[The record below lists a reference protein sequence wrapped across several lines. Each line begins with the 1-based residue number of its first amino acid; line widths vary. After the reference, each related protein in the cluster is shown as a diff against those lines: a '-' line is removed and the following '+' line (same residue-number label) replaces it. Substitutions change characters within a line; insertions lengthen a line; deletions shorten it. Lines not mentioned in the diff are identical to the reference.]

1 MISRLINFLSLK
13 IFLIFLLVFPVF
25 AGSKI
30 VDGKEIKLQAHGFF
44 SENQK
49 PLDLLVS
56 DKRTYFPC
64 SSKLDFHLRTANDW
78 STIVVSCKN
87 ESWSTLIRS
96 TAAHGGTFSNP
107 QVNQNGDFMALV
119 LSRNISKG
127 QVIMPEDLVLTKQPQ
142 RHLHGSYSDL
152 NEVVGRKVKNNLV
165 AGTVLKGRHLDTTYL
180 VNEEDTVL
188 VVAANNS
195 ITITTSAIALEN
207 GQLGDMIAVKNVNSE
222 KLLKVI
228 ITGKKKV
235 SPITNM

>member
-1 MISRLINFLSLK
+1 MNSRLINFLSLK
-13 IFLIFLLVFPVF
+13 IFLIFLLAFPVF

-30 VDGKEIKLQAHGFF
+30 VDGKEIKLQAHSFF

-49 PLDLLVS
+49 LLDLLVS

-96 TAAHGGTFSNP
+96 TAVHGGTFSNP

-127 QVIMPEDLVLTKQPQ
+127 QVIMQEDLVLTKQPQ

-235 SPITNM
+235 APITNM

>member
-1 MISRLINFLSLK
+1 MISKIIKILNLK
-13 IFLIFLLVFPVF
+13 IFLIFLLTFPVF
-25 AGSKI
+25 AGSEI
-30 VDGKEIKLQAHGFF
+30 VNGKEIKSQAHSFF

-49 PLDLLVS
+49 ALDLLVS

-96 TAAHGGTFSNP
+96 TAADGGTFSNQ
-107 QVNQNGDFMALV
+107 QVNQNNNFMALV

-127 QVIMPEDLVLTKQPQ
+127 QVIMPKDLVLTKQPQ

-165 AGTVLKGRHLDTTYL
+165 AGTVVKGRHLETTYL

-207 GQLGDMIAVKNVNSE
+207 GQLGDMISVKNINSE
-222 KLLKVI
+222 KRLKVI
-228 ITGKKKV
+228 ITGQKKV
-235 SPITNM
+235 APITNM

>member
-1 MISRLINFLSLK
+1 M
-13 IFLIFLLVFPVF
+13 
-25 AGSKI
+25 
-30 VDGKEIKLQAHGFF
+30 DGKEIKLQAHSFF

-49 PLDLLVS
+49 LLDLLVS

-96 TAAHGGTFSNP
+96 TAVHGGTFSNP

-127 QVIMPEDLVLTKQPQ
+127 QVIMQEDLVLTKQPQ

-235 SPITNM
+235 APITNM

>member
-13 IFLIFLLVFPVF
+13 IFLIFLLAFPVF

-30 VDGKEIKLQAHGFF
+30 VDGKEIKLQAHSFF

-49 PLDLLVS
+49 LLDLLVS
-56 DKRTYFPC
+56 DRRTYFPC

-96 TAAHGGTFSNP
+96 TAVHGGTFSNP

-127 QVIMPEDLVLTKQPQ
+127 QVIMQEDLVLTKQPQ

-235 SPITNM
+235 APITNM

>member
-13 IFLIFLLVFPVF
+13 IFLIFLLAFPVF

-30 VDGKEIKLQAHGFF
+30 VDGKEIKLQAHSFF

-49 PLDLLVS
+49 LLDLLVS

-96 TAAHGGTFSNP
+96 TAVHGGTFSNP

-127 QVIMPEDLVLTKQPQ
+127 QVIMQEDLVLTKQPQ

-235 SPITNM
+235 APITNM

>member
-1 MISRLINFLSLK
+1 MISRLIHFLSLK
-13 IFLIFLLVFPVF
+13 IFLIFLLAFPVF

-30 VDGKEIKLQAHGFF
+30 VNGKEIKLQAHGFF
-44 SENQK
+44 LENQK

-56 DKRTYFPC
+56 DKRNYFPC
-64 SSKLDFHLRTANDW
+64 SSKLDFGLRTANDW
-78 STIVVSCKN
+78 STIIVSCKN

-96 TAAHGGTFSNP
+96 TAVHGGTFSNP

-127 QVIMPEDLVLTKQPQ
+127 QVIMQEDLVLTKQPQ

-235 SPITNM
+235 APITNM

>member
-1 MISRLINFLSLK
+1 MISRIIKFLSLK
-13 IFLIFLLVFPVF
+13 IFLIFLFTVPVF

-30 VDGKEIKLQAHGFF
+30 VNGKEIKSQAHGFF

-49 PLDLLVS
+49 ALDLLVS

-96 TAAHGGTFSNP
+96 TAAHGETFSNP
-107 QVNQNGDFMALV
+107 KVNQNGDFLALV

-127 QVIMPEDLVLTKQPQ
+127 QVIMPEDLVLTKQPR

-152 NEVVGRKVKNNLV
+152 NEVVGRKVKSNLV
-165 AGTVLKGRHLDTTYL
+165 AGTVVKGRHLETTYL

-207 GQLGDMIAVKNVNSE
+207 GQLGDMIAVKNINSE

-235 SPITNM
+235 APITNM

>member
-1 MISRLINFLSLK
+1 MISRLIKFLSLK
-13 IFLIFLLVFPVF
+13 IFLIFLLAFPVF

-30 VDGKEIKLQAHGFF
+30 VNGKEIKMQAHGFF

-49 PLDLLVS
+49 TLDLLVS

-64 SSKLDFHLRTANDW
+64 SSKLDFGLRTANDW

-96 TAAHGGTFSNP
+96 TAVHGGTFSNP

-127 QVIMPEDLVLTKQPQ
+127 QVIMQEDLVLTKQPQ

-235 SPITNM
+235 APITNM

>member
-1 MISRLINFLSLK
+1 MIFRLIKFLSLK
-13 IFLIFLLVFPVF
+13 IFLIFLLTFPVF
-25 AGSKI
+25 AGSEI
-30 VDGKEIKLQAHGFF
+30 VNGKEIKSQAHRFF

-49 PLDLLVS
+49 ALDLLVS

-96 TAAHGGTFSNP
+96 TAADGGTFSN
-107 QVNQNGDFMALV
+107 QQANQNNNFMALV
-119 LSRNISKG
+119 LSRNISRG
-127 QVIMPEDLVLTKQPQ
+127 QVITPEDLLLTKQPQ

-165 AGTVLKGRHLDTTYL
+165 AGTVVKGRHLETTYL

-207 GQLGDMIAVKNVNSE
+207 GQLGDMISVKNINSE
-222 KLLKVI
+222 KRLKVI
-228 ITGKKKV
+228 ITGQKKV
-235 SPITNM
+235 APITNM

>member
-1 MISRLINFLSLK
+1 MISRLTKFLSLK
-13 IFLIFLLVFPVF
+13 IFLIFLLAFPVF

-30 VDGKEIKLQAHGFF
+30 VNGKEIKMQAHGFF

-49 PLDLLVS
+49 TLDLLVS

-64 SSKLDFHLRTANDW
+64 SSKLDFGLRTANDW

-96 TAAHGGTFSNP
+96 TAAQSGTFSSPNLSL
-107 QVNQNGDFMALV
+107 NGDFLALT
-119 LSRNISKG
+119 LSRNMSKG
-127 QVIMPEDLVLTKQPQ
+127 QVVMPEDLVLTKQPQ
-142 RHLHGSYSDL
+142 RHLHGSYSDF

-165 AGTVLKGRHLDTTYL
+165 AGTVVKARHLDTIYL

-235 SPITNM
+235 APITNM

>member
-1 MISRLINFLSLK
+1 MIFRLIKFLSLK
-13 IFLIFLLVFPVF
+13 IFLIFLLTFPVF
-25 AGSKI
+25 AGSEI
-30 VDGKEIKLQAHGFF
+30 VNGKEIKSQAHSFF

-49 PLDLLVS
+49 ALDLLVS

-96 TAAHGGTFSNP
+96 TAVHGEAFSNLK
-107 QVNQNGDFMALV
+107 VNQNGDFLALV

-127 QVIMPEDLVLTKQPQ
+127 QVIMPKDLVLTKQPQ

-165 AGTVLKGRHLDTTYL
+165 AGTVVKGRHLETTYL

-207 GQLGDMIAVKNVNSE
+207 GQLGDMISVKNINSE
-222 KLLKVI
+222 KRLKVI
-228 ITGKKKV
+228 ITGQKKV
-235 SPITNM
+235 APITNM